1 MTEIILVMTINGT
14 STTHLIL
21 PNFIGTNCLSE
32 SNCPLSHFILN
43 CLLFFVDK
51 IEKP

>member
-32 SNCPLSHFILN
+32 SNCPLSHFN
-43 CLLFFVDK
+43 MKLFIIFR
-51 IEKP
+51 